1 MRVSVVR
8 GGCPPPGPAR
18 RRKLTNAELGR
29 DALDLVPGF
38 VFHGD
43 AVPTPLGFEARLGLA
58 RDEDLLRALS
68 ERRRLDP
75 AEERGDLRVE
85 FGQWHEA
92 GHVEADH
99 ERAVGEES
107 GTGTGRAGAGEDAA
121 QDLDGER
128 EPVALVLAG
137 R

>member
-8 GGCPPPGPAR
+8 GGCPPPGPPR
-18 RRKLTNAELGR
+18 RRKLTNSELGR

-85 FGQWHEA
+85 FGKWHEA
-92 GHVEADH
+92 RHVEADH
-99 ERAVGEES
+99 ERAVGEE
-107 GTGTGRAGAGEDAA
+107 AGAG
-121 QDLDGER
+121 
-128 EPVALVLAG
+128 AG
-137 R
+137 RARAGE